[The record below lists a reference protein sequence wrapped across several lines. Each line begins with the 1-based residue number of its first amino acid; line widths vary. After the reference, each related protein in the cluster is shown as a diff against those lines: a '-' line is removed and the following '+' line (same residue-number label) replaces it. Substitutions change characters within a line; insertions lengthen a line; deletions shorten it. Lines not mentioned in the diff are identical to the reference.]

1 MRHLIFLL
9 VLVFAALSWAGPEWV
24 RGEIVEPPLKG
35 QVTLK
40 HEAIKSIHMGA
51 MTMPFLVD
59 EKVSLKTFKLGD
71 RVKFTVRVDGEQLK
85 IDDLQH
91 AK

>member
-1 MRHLIFLL
+1 MKHLVFLL
-9 VLVFAALSWAGPEWV
+9 ALLCASWSWAGPEWV

-35 QVTLK
+35 QITLK

-71 RVKFTVRVDGEQLK
+71 RVLFTVRVEGEHLK
-85 IDDLQH
+85 IEDLKH